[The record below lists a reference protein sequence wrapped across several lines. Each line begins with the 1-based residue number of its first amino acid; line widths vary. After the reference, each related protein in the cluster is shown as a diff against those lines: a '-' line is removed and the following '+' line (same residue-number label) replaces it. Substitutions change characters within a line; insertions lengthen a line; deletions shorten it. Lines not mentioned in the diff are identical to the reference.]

1 MATNNAIPF
10 VNHFDSCETCPRRGG
25 LQIESAGPVCRF
37 VRSDLEQ
44 AKVIGQVDRKF
55 VACLIRGR
63 LTPPVGELPDGGKNK
78 IDTLGDSSLVLVDQH
93 AADER
98 ICVERYLKE
107 LCQGFLHNR
116 KYGPNSEQGVRVQT
130 LEPPTPLLLT
140 RHEALILASSRDLQK
155 FLSWWGLHLTG
166 LSTEMDGTGADPDSG
181 NSHGYSQVLVK
192 SIPFVISDKVCF
204 SLVPI
209 SGLHGHTSPANC
221 KE

>member
-1 MATNNAIPF
+1 MVTNNAIPF
-10 VNHFDSCETCPRRGG
+10 VNGFDSCETCPRRGD
-25 LQIESAGPVCRF
+25 LQIESAGPICRF

-63 LTPPVGELPDGGKNK
+63 LTLPVGELLDGGKNK
-78 IDTLGDSSLVLVDQH
+78 IDTLGYSSLVLVDQH

-116 KYGPNSEQGVRVQT
+116 RNGPNSEQGVRVQT

-140 RHEALILASSRDLQK
+140 RHEALILAGSHDLQK
-155 FLSWWGLHLTG
+155 FLSWWGLHLTC
-166 LSTEMDGTGADPDSG
+166 LSTEMDGTETDPDSG
-181 NSHGYSQVLVK
+181 NNHGYLQILVK
-192 SIPFVISDKVCF
+192 SIPLIISDKVCF
-204 SLVPI
+204 S
-209 SGLHGHTSPANC
+209 
-221 KE
+221 